1 MNPRPLLRSRQF
13 LPLFIAQ
20 FLGACNDN
28 IFKNALII
36 FIVFQLADSMALNAQ
51 FLVAMAS
58 GLFILPFCIFS
69 LPAGQLADKYQK
81 SRLIVIMKFV
91 EVLLMPCAVLGFYWE
106 SITLLMASLC
116 LLGVQATF
124 FGPLKYA
131 ILPELLAKNELVRGN
146 GLIQAAT
153 FIAILAGTIIGGIF
167 IMTPH
172 GKAII
177 ASILLLLAL
186 LGWGSAWFIPPT
198 QHTHFS
204 QTVNKNMLREVWT
217 LWRFARAHKPIFL
230 SILGLSWFW
239 LFGATILSILPPF
252 TKTILQGDET
262 VVTFLI
268 TIFSI
273 GIALGSLI
281 YIKIAQTKARSHAI
295 YLSLLGLSV
304 CTVDMAMVTHIP
316 LASTRLVNMIQ
327 FLSNPGH
334 YRVIL
339 DAVGLAMFAGIYT
352 VPLNTLLQTQTPPTQ
367 RAQIIAL
374 NNIVNALFMIVSAVG
389 IIGLTSIEASVQQTL
404 WVIAAGSGLLTGY
417 LYHQRTQTAA

>member
-36 FIVFQLADSMALNAQ
+36 FIVFQLADAVALNAQ
-51 FLVAMAS
+51 YLVAMAS
-58 GLFILPFCIFS
+58 GLFILPFFIFS

-91 EVLLMPCAVLGFYWE
+91 EVLLMPCAVIGFYWQ

-131 ILPELLAKNELVRGN
+131 ILPELLAKNELIRGN

-177 ASILLLLAL
+177 ASILLLLAV

-204 QTVNKNMLREVWT
+204 QTINKNMLREVWT
-217 LWRFARAHKPIFL
+217 LWRFARAHKYRGFRPTNL
-230 SILGLSWFW
+230 M
-239 LFGATILSILPPF
+239 
-252 TKTILQGDET
+252 GD
-262 VVTFLI
+262 
-268 TIFSI
+268 S
-273 GIALGSLI
+273 
-281 YIKIAQTKARSHAI
+281 R
-295 YLSLLGLSV
+295 
-304 CTVDMAMVTHIP
+304 
-316 LASTRLVNMIQ
+316 
-327 FLSNPGH
+327 
-334 YRVIL
+334 
-339 DAVGLAMFAGIYT
+339 
-352 VPLNTLLQTQTPPTQ
+352 
-367 RAQIIAL
+367 
-374 NNIVNALFMIVSAVG
+374 
-389 IIGLTSIEASVQQTL
+389 
-404 WVIAAGSGLLTGY
+404 W
-417 LYHQRTQTAA
+417 